1 MRNMLVIL
9 GVVAAVAV
17 VGFAVYEKF
26 GQPVAV
32 TTASAPTPAGAPAAS
47 TAGRPQSTPIPAAA
61 GDRLSFVVK
70 PDDMVLGSPDAK
82 VTMVEYASLTCP
94 HCANFH
100 INTLPGLKRDYIDKG
115 LVKLVYRDFPLDGLA
130 LRASMMAQCSGPD
143 RYFGFLELLFGR
155 QVQWATAKDPLEGL
169 AAIGKIG
176 GMTDE
181 EFKACLTD
189 KTVEQ
194 TVLSEALEG
203 EKTYAVR
210 ATPTLFIDGLRY
222 SAMSFEQLRAILD
235 PILASK

>member
-17 VGFAVYEKF
+17 VGYAVYEKF
-26 GQPVAV
+26 GQPAAV
-32 TTASAPTPAGAPAAS
+32 TASAPAASNTPAAS
-47 TAGRPQSTPIPAAA
+47 RPQATPIPAAA
-61 GDRLSFVVK
+61 GDRLSFAIK
-70 PDDMVLGSPDAK
+70 PDDMVLGSADAK

-100 INTLPGLKRDYIDKG
+100 VSTLPALKSEYIDKG

-130 LRASMMAQCSGPD
+130 LRAAMMAQCAGPD
-143 RYFGFLELLFGR
+143 RYFGYLELLFGR

-176 GMTDE
+176 GMTDDQ
-181 EFKACLTD
+181 FKTCLTD

-194 TVLSEALEG
+194 KVLSSALEG

-210 ATPTLFIDGLRY
+210 ATPTIFIDGLRY
-222 SAMSFEQLRAILD
+222 SGMSIEQLRGILD
-235 PILASK
+235 PIIASK

>member
-9 GVVAAVAV
+9 GVVAALAV
-17 VGFAVYEKF
+17 VGYAVYEKF

-32 TTASAPTPAGAPAAS
+32 PTASAPGATSTP
-47 TAGRPQSTPIPAAA
+47 AGRPQSTPVPASE
-61 GDRLSFVVK
+61 RLSFVVK
-70 PDDMVLGSPDAK
+70 PDDMVLGSADAK
-82 VTMVEYASLTCP
+82 VMMVEYASLTCP

-100 INTLPGLKRDYIDKG
+100 INTLPALKREYIDKG
-115 LVKLVYRDFPLDGLA
+115 LVKLIYRDFPLDGLA
-130 LRASMMAQCSGPD
+130 LRAAMMAQCAGPD
-143 RYFGFLELLFGR
+143 RYYGFLELLFGR

-176 GMTDE
+176 GMSDE

-194 TVLSEALEG
+194 IVLSEALEG

-222 SAMSFEQLRAILD
+222 SSMSIEQLRGILD
-235 PILASK
+235 PIIASK

>member
-1 MRNMLVIL
+1 MLVIL

-32 TTASAPTPAGAPAAS
+32 TASAPAAS
-47 TAGRPQSTPIPAAA
+47 SSAAVSTPARPQSTPIPAAA

-100 INTLPGLKRDYIDKG
+100 INTLPALKSEYIDKG

-130 LRASMMAQCSGPD
+130 LRASMMAQCAGPD
-143 RYFGFLELLFGR
+143 RYFGYLELLFGR
-155 QVQWATAKDPLEGL
+155 QVQWATAKDPLDGL

-176 GMTDE
+176 GMTDD
-181 EFKACLTD
+181 EFKTCLTD

-194 TVLSEALEG
+194 KVLSSALEG
-203 EKTYAVR
+203 EKTYAVH
-210 ATPTLFIDGLRY
+210 ATPTIFIDGLRY
-222 SAMSFEQLRAILD
+222 SGMSIEQLRGILD
-235 PILASK
+235 PIIAAK

>member
-1 MRNMLVIL
+1 MLVIL
-9 GVVAAVAV
+9 GVVAALAV
-17 VGFAVYEKF
+17 VGYAVYEKF
-26 GQPVAV
+26 GHPVAV
-32 TTASAPTPAGAPAAS
+32 PTASAPAPAGTPAS
-47 TAGRPQSTPIPAAA
+47 RPQSTPIPAAA
-61 GDRLSFVVK
+61 GERLGFVVK

-100 INTLPGLKRDYIDKG
+100 INTLPALKSEYIDKG

-130 LRASMMAQCSGPD
+130 LRAAMMAQCAGAD
-143 RYFGFLELLFGR
+143 RYFGYLELLFGR

-194 TVLSEALEG
+194 KVLSSALEG

-222 SAMSFEQLRAILD
+222 SAMSFEQLRAVLD

>member
-1 MRNMLVIL
+1 MLVIL
-9 GVVAAVAV
+9 GVVAALAV
-17 VGFAVYEKF
+17 VGYAVYEKF
-26 GQPVAV
+26 GHPVAV
-32 TTASAPTPAGAPAAS
+32 PTASAPAPAGTPAS
-47 TAGRPQSTPIPAAA
+47 RPQSTPIPAAA
-61 GDRLSFVVK
+61 GERLSFVVK

-100 INTLPGLKRDYIDKG
+100 INTLPALKSEYIDKG
-115 LVKLVYRDFPLDGLA
+115 LLKLVYRDFPLDGLA
-130 LRASMMAQCSGPD
+130 LRAAMMAQCAGAD
-143 RYFGFLELLFGR
+143 RYFGYLELLFGR

-194 TVLSEALEG
+194 KVLSSALEG

-222 SAMSFEQLRAILD
+222 SAMSFEQLRAVLD

>member
-17 VGFAVYEKF
+17 VGYAVYEKF
-26 GQPVAV
+26 GQPAAV
-32 TTASAPTPAGAPAAS
+32 TASAPAASNTPAAS
-47 TAGRPQSTPIPAAA
+47 RPQATPIPAAA
-61 GDRLSFVVK
+61 GDRLSFVIK
-70 PDDMVLGSPDAK
+70 PDDMVLGSADAK

-100 INTLPGLKRDYIDKG
+100 VSTLPALKTEYIDKG

-130 LRASMMAQCSGPD
+130 LRAAMMAQCAGPD
-143 RYFGFLELLFGR
+143 RYFGYLELLFGR

-176 GMTDE
+176 GMTDDQ
-181 EFKACLTD
+181 FKICLTD

-194 TVLSEALEG
+194 KVLASALEG

-210 ATPTLFIDGLRY
+210 ATPTIFIDGLRY
-222 SAMSFEQLRAILD
+222 SGMSIEQLRSILD
-235 PILASK
+235 PIIASK

>member
-1 MRNMLVIL
+1 MLVIL

-17 VGFAVYEKF
+17 VGYAVYEKF
-26 GQPVAV
+26 GQPTAV
-32 TTASAPTPAGAPAAS
+32 TTASAQAATSTPAAS
-47 TAGRPQSTPIPAAA
+47 RPQATPIPAAA
-61 GDRLSFVVK
+61 GDRLSFVIK
-70 PDDMVLGSPDAK
+70 PDDMVLGSADAK

-100 INTLPGLKRDYIDKG
+100 VSTLPALKSEYIDKG

-130 LRASMMAQCSGPD
+130 LRAAMMAQCAGPD
-143 RYFGFLELLFGR
+143 RYFGYLELLFGR

-176 GMTDE
+176 GMTDDQ
-181 EFKACLTD
+181 FKTCLTD

-194 TVLSEALEG
+194 KVLSSALEG

-210 ATPTLFIDGLRY
+210 ATPTIFIDGLRY
-222 SAMSFEQLRAILD
+222 SGMSIEQLRGILD
-235 PILASK
+235 PIIASK

>member
-17 VGFAVYEKF
+17 VGYAVYEKF
-26 GQPVAV
+26 GQPAAV
-32 TTASAPTPAGAPAAS
+32 TASAPAASNTPAAS
-47 TAGRPQSTPIPAAA
+47 RPQATPIPAAA
-61 GDRLSFVVK
+61 GDRLSFVIK
-70 PDDMVLGSPDAK
+70 SDDMVLGSADAK

-100 INTLPGLKRDYIDKG
+100 VSTLPALKTEYIDKG

-130 LRASMMAQCSGPD
+130 LRAAMMAQCAGPD
-143 RYFGFLELLFGR
+143 RYFGYLELLFGR

-176 GMTDE
+176 GMTDDQ
-181 EFKACLTD
+181 FKTCLTD

-194 TVLSEALEG
+194 KVLASALEG

-210 ATPTLFIDGLRY
+210 ATPTIFIDGLRY
-222 SAMSFEQLRAILD
+222 SGMSIEQLRSILD
-235 PILASK
+235 PIIASK

>member
-32 TTASAPTPAGAPAAS
+32 PTASAPGATSTPAA
-47 TAGRPQSTPIPAAA
+47 RPQSTPIPAAA
-61 GDRLSFVVK
+61 GERLSFVVK

-100 INTLPGLKRDYIDKG
+100 INTLPALKSEYIDKG
-115 LVKLVYRDFPLDGLA
+115 LVKLIYRDFPLDGLA
-130 LRASMMAQCSGPD
+130 LRAAMMAQCAGPD
-143 RYFGFLELLFGR
+143 RYFGYLELLFGR

-194 TVLSEALEG
+194 KVLSSALEG

-222 SAMSFEQLRAILD
+222 SAMSFEQLRAVLD

>member
-1 MRNMLVIL
+1 MLVIL

-26 GQPVAV
+26 GQPVPS
-32 TTASAPTPAGAPAAS
+32 SAPAPRAAAA
-47 TAGRPQSTPIPAAA
+47 TDDHDHPHATPIPAAA
-61 GDRLSFVVK
+61 GDRLSFMIK
-70 PDDMVLGSPDAK
+70 PDDMVLGSADAK

-100 INTLPGLKRDYIDKG
+100 INTLPALKTEYIDKG

-130 LRASMMAQCSGPD
+130 LRASMMAQCAGPD
-143 RYFGFLELLFGR
+143 RYFGYLELLFGR
-155 QVQWATAKDPLEGL
+155 QVQWATAKDPLDGL

-181 EFKACLTD
+181 EFKTCLTD

-194 TVLSEALEG
+194 KVLSSALEG

-210 ATPTLFIDGLRY
+210 ATPTIFIDGLRY
-222 SAMSFEQLRAILD
+222 SGMSIEQLRGILD
-235 PILASK
+235 PIIAAK

>member
-1 MRNMLVIL
+1 MLVIL

-32 TTASAPTPAGAPAAS
+32 PTASAPGATSTPAA
-47 TAGRPQSTPIPAAA
+47 RPQSTPIPAAA
-61 GDRLSFVVK
+61 GERLSFVVK

-100 INTLPGLKRDYIDKG
+100 INTLPALKSEYIDKG
-115 LVKLVYRDFPLDGLA
+115 LLKLVYRDFPLDGLA
-130 LRASMMAQCSGPD
+130 LRAAMMAQCAGAD
-143 RYFGFLELLFGR
+143 RYFGYLELLFGR

-194 TVLSEALEG
+194 KVLSSALEG

-222 SAMSFEQLRAILD
+222 SAMSFEQLRAVLD